1 MSFLSFN
8 VPEEKD
14 IFGTGKSR
22 KYVIDMDEK
31 ELSPY
36 IGKMLTA
43 IKLVKEYEGVKALG
57 LSLDMSRGKP
67 GADQLDL
74 SLDML
79 NVLTNAADCKA
90 ENGFDC
96 RNYGVLDGIPECKKL
111 FADLL
116 EVDDKNIIIG
126 GSSSL
131 NLMYD
136 YLNQCMYLG
145 VAGCEP
151 WSKQGNV
158 KFICNVPGYDRHF
171 AITEFFGIEMISV
184 EMDEFGPDVEKIVE
198 LVKDPMVKGMF
209 CVPKYSNP
217 NGVTY
222 SDERVKA
229 LAALKPAAKDF
240 RVIWDNAYII
250 HELTDT
256 PDKLLNI
263 FEACKE
269 FGTEDN
275 FVEFTSTSKITF
287 PGAGVSAIAAS
298 DNNIAE
304 IKKRLNFQTISYD
317 KLNQLRHVKY
327 LKNVDGLKAYMQKHA
342 DIIAPKFEIVL
353 DMLANEIKP
362 LGIGKWVEAKGGYF
376 ISYDTIGSSAKRIG
390 ELCKDAGLVLTTV
403 GATYPYGVDP
413 EDKNIRIA
421 PTFPSVDNLKKAME
435 VFCLCAKIAAV
446 EALI

>member
-1 MSFLSFN
+1 MLYNQMSK
-8 VPEEKD
+8 EELVSL
-14 IFGTGKSR
+14 KSGLEK
-22 KYVIDMDEK
+22 KYE
-31 ELSPY
+31 E
-36 IGKMLTA
+36 
-43 IKLVKEYEGVKALG
+43 VKSLG

-67 GADQLDL
+67 SADQLDL
-74 SLDML
+74 TMDML
-79 NVLTNAADCKA
+79 NVMSSVEDCKA

-96 RNYGVLDGIPECKKL
+96 RNYGVLDGMPECKKL
-111 FADLL
+111 FADILDV
-116 EVDDKNIIIG
+116 EPKNIIIG
-126 GSSSL
+126 GTSSL

-145 VAGCEP
+145 VTGCEP
-151 WSKQGNV
+151 WSKQGKV
-158 KFICNVPGYDRHF
+158 KFICNTPGYDRHF
-171 AITEFFGIEMISV
+171 AITELFGIEMISV
-184 EMDEFGPDVEKIVE
+184 EMDEFGPDVEEITE

-222 SDERVKA
+222 TDERVKA

-256 PDKLLNI
+256 PDILMNI

-275 FVEFTSTSKITF
+275 FVEFTSTSKISF

-317 KLNQLRHVKY
+317 KLNQLRHVKFF
-327 LKNVDGLKAYMQKHA
+327 KNADGVKAHMDKHA
-342 DIIAPKFEIVL
+342 AIMAPKFNMVL
-353 DMLANEIKP
+353 DMLEKEIEP
-362 LGIGKWVEAKGGYF
+362 LGIGEWVKIKGGYF
-376 ISYDTIGSSAKRIG
+376 ISYNTVGSSAKRIG
-390 ELCKDAGLVLTTV
+390 ELCKNAGLVLTTV

-421 PTFPSVDNLKKAME
+421 PSFPPVDDLRKAME
-435 VFCLCAKIAAV
+435 VFCLCAKLAAV
-446 EALI
+446 EALV

>member
-1 MSFLSFN
+1 MLYNQMSK
-8 VPEEKD
+8 EELVSL
-14 IFGTGKSR
+14 KSGLEK
-22 KYVIDMDEK
+22 KYE
-31 ELSPY
+31 E
-36 IGKMLTA
+36 
-43 IKLVKEYEGVKALG
+43 VKSLG

-67 GADQLDL
+67 SADQLDL
-74 SLDML
+74 TMDML
-79 NVLTNAADCKA
+79 NVMSSVEDCKA

-96 RNYGVLDGIPECKKL
+96 RNYGVLDGMPECKKL
-111 FADLL
+111 FADILDV
-116 EVDDKNIIIG
+116 EPKNIIIG
-126 GSSSL
+126 GTSSL

-145 VAGCEP
+145 VTGCEP
-151 WSKQGNV
+151 WSKQGKV
-158 KFICNVPGYDRHF
+158 KFICNTPGYDRHF
-171 AITEFFGIEMISV
+171 AITELFGIEMISV
-184 EMDEFGPDVEKIVE
+184 EMDEFGPDVEKIAE

-222 SDERVKA
+222 TDERVKA

-250 HELTDT
+250 HELTGT
-256 PDKLLNI
+256 PDVLMNI

-275 FVEFTSTSKITF
+275 FVEFTSTSKISF

-317 KLNQLRHVKY
+317 ILNQLRHVKFF
-327 LKNVDGLKAYMQKHA
+327 KNADGVKAHMDKHA
-342 DIIAPKFEIVL
+342 AIMAPKFNMVL
-353 DMLANEIKP
+353 DMLEKEIAP
-362 LGIGKWVEAKGGYF
+362 LGIGEWVKVKGGYF
-376 ISYDTIGSSAKRIG
+376 ISYNTVGSSAKRIG
-390 ELCKDAGLVLTTV
+390 ELCKNAGLVLTTV

-421 PTFPSVDNLKKAME
+421 PSFPPVDDLRKAME
-435 VFCLCAKIAAV
+435 VFCLCAKLAAV
-446 EALI
+446 EALV

>member
-1 MSFLSFN
+1 MYYNEMSK
-8 VPEEKD
+8 EELLK
-14 IFGTGKSR
+14 IKSELEK
-22 KYVIDMDEK
+22 KYE
-31 ELSPY
+31 E
-36 IGKMLTA
+36 
-43 IKLVKEYEGVKALG
+43 IKGLG

-74 SLDML
+74 SMGML
-79 NVLTNAADCKA
+79 NVMSTVEDCKA

-96 RNYGVLDGIPECKKL
+96 RNYGVLDGMPECKKL
-111 FADLL
+111 FADILDV
-116 EVDDKNIIIG
+116 EPKNIIIG
-126 GSSSL
+126 GTSSL

-136 YLNQCMYLG
+136 YINQCMYLG

-151 WSKQGNV
+151 WSKQGKV

-171 AITEFFGIEMISV
+171 SITEFFGIEMISV
-184 EMDEFGPDVEKIVE
+184 EMDEFGPDVEKIAE

-229 LAALKPAAKDF
+229 LASLKPAAKDF

-250 HELTDT
+250 HELTDN
-256 PDKLLNI
+256 PDVLMNI
-263 FEACKE
+263 FDACKE
-269 FGTEDN
+269 FGTEDY
-275 FVEFTSTSKITF
+275 FVEFTSTSKISF

-298 DNNIAE
+298 DNNIAD

-317 KLNQLRHVKY
+317 KLNQLRHVKFF
-327 LKNVDGLKAYMQKHA
+327 KNVEGIKAHMDKHA
-342 DIIAPKFEIVL
+342 KIIAPKFSLVL
-353 DMLANEIKP
+353 DMLEKEIAP
-362 LGIGKWVEAKGGYF
+362 LGIGKWVKAKGGYF
-376 ISYDTIGSSAKRIG
+376 ISYDTIDCSAKRIG
-390 ELCKDAGLVLTTV
+390 ELCKEAGLVLTTV

-413 EDKNIRIA
+413 DDKNIRIA

-435 VFCLCAKIAAV
+435 VFCLCAKLVAI

>member
-1 MSFLSFN
+1 MLYN
-8 VPEEKD
+8 EMNREELVSL
-14 IFGTGKSR
+14 KS
-22 KYVIDMDEK
+22 
-31 ELSPY
+31 ELE
-36 IGKMLTA
+36 
-43 IKLVKEYEGVKALG
+43 KEYEEVKSRG

-67 GADQLDL
+67 SAAQLDL
-74 SLDML
+74 TMDML
-79 NVLTNAADCKA
+79 KVMTTVEDCKA

-96 RNYGVLDGIPECKKL
+96 RNYGVLDGMPECKKL
-111 FADLL
+111 FADIL
-116 EVDDKNIIIG
+116 EVDTKNIIVG
-126 GSSSL
+126 GTSSL

-136 YLNQCMYLG
+136 YLNQCMFLG

-151 WSKQGNV
+151 WSKQGKV
-158 KFICNVPGYDRHF
+158 KFICNTPGYDRHF
-171 AITEFFGIEMISV
+171 TITEFFGVEMISV
-184 EMDEFGPDVEKIVE
+184 EMDEFGPDVEKIRE

-250 HELTDT
+250 HDLTDT
-256 PDKLLNI
+256 PDVLMNI

-275 FVEFTSTSKITF
+275 FIEFTSTSKISF

-327 LKNVDGLKAYMQKHA
+327 FKNADGVKAHMDKHA
-342 DIIAPKFEIVL
+342 AIMAPKFNLVL
-353 DMLANEIKP
+353 DMLEKEIAP
-362 LGIGKWVEAKGGYF
+362 LGIGEWVKVKGGYF
-376 ISYDTIGSSAKRIG
+376 ISYNTVGSSAKRIG
-390 ELCKDAGLVLTTV
+390 ELCKEAGLVLTTV
-403 GATYPYGVDP
+403 GATYPYGIDP

-421 PTFPSVDNLKKAME
+421 PSFPPVEDLRKAME
-435 VFCLCAKIAAV
+435 VFCLCAKLAAV

>member
-1 MSFLSFN
+1 MLYNQMSR
-8 VPEEKD
+8 EELVSLKGELD
-14 IFGTGKSR
+14 K
-22 KYVIDMDEK
+22 KYE
-31 ELSPY
+31 E
-36 IGKMLTA
+36 
-43 IKLVKEYEGVKALG
+43 VKASG

-74 SLDML
+74 SVDML
-79 NVLTNAADCKA
+79 NVMVAANDCKA

-111 FADLL
+111 FAELL
-116 EVDDKNIIIG
+116 EVEPKNVIVG

-151 WSKQGNV
+151 WSKQGKV

-184 EMDEFGPDVEKIVE
+184 EMDEFGPDVEKIAE

-222 SDERVKA
+222 SDERVMA

-250 HELTDT
+250 HELTAT
-256 PDKLLNI
+256 PDVLMNI
-263 FEACKE
+263 FDACKE
-269 FGTEDN
+269 YGTEDY
-275 FVEFTSTSKITF
+275 FVEFTSTSKISF

-298 DNNIAE
+298 DVNVAE

-327 LKNVDGLKAYMQKHA
+327 FKNVDGIREHMEKHA
-342 DIIAPKFEIVL
+342 RIIAPKFNMVL
-353 DMLANEIKP
+353 QMLEKEIKP
-362 LGIGKWVEAKGGYF
+362 CGIGEWVKAKGGYF
-376 ISYDTIGSSAKRIG
+376 ISYNTIGCSAKRIG
-390 ELCKDAGLVLTTV
+390 ELCKEAGLVLTTV
-403 GATYPYGVDP
+403 GATYPYGKDP

-421 PTFPSVDNLKKAME
+421 PTFPSVENLEKAME
-435 VFCLCAKIAAV
+435 VFCLCAKLAAV
-446 EALI
+446 EELLK

>member
-1 MSFLSFN
+1 MLYNQMSK
-8 VPEEKD
+8 EEVVSLK
-14 IFGTGKSR
+14 GELEKKYEEVKS
-22 KYVIDMDEK
+22 
-31 ELSPY
+31 
-36 IGKMLTA
+36 
-43 IKLVKEYEGVKALG
+43 LG
-57 LSLDMSRGKP
+57 LALDMSRGKP
-67 GADQLDL
+67 SAEQLDL
-74 SLDML
+74 TMDML
-79 NVLTNAADCKA
+79 KVMTTVEDCKA

-96 RNYGVLDGIPECKKL
+96 RNYGVLDGMPECKKV
-111 FADLL
+111 FADILD
-116 EVDDKNIIIG
+116 VDTKNIIIG
-126 GSSSL
+126 GTSSL

-136 YLNQCMYLG
+136 YLSQCMFLG

-151 WSKQGNV
+151 WSKQGKV
-158 KFICNVPGYDRHF
+158 KFICNTPGYDRHF
-171 AITEFFGIEMISV
+171 TITEFFGIEMISV
-184 EMDEFGPDVEKIVE
+184 EMDEFGPDVEKIAE

-222 SDERVKA
+222 TDERVKA

-256 PDKLLNI
+256 PDVLMNI

-275 FVEFTSTSKITF
+275 FVEFTSTSKISF

-327 LKNVDGLKAYMQKHA
+327 FKNADGVKAHMDKHA
-342 DIIAPKFEIVL
+342 AIMAPKFNLVL
-353 DMLANEIKP
+353 DMLEKEIAP
-362 LGIGKWVEAKGGYF
+362 LGIGEWVKVKGGYF
-376 ISYDTIGSSAKRIG
+376 ISYNTVGSSAKRIG
-390 ELCKDAGLVLTTV
+390 ELCKEAGHVLTTV

-421 PTFPSVDNLKKAME
+421 PSFPPVEDLRKAMD
-435 VFCLCAKIAAV
+435 VFCLCAKLAAV
-446 EALI
+446 EALV

>member
-1 MSFLSFN
+1 MLYNEMSRDELVSLKN
-8 VPEEKD
+8 ELEKKYEEV
-14 IFGTGKSR
+14 KS
-22 KYVIDMDEK
+22 
-31 ELSPY
+31 
-36 IGKMLTA
+36 
-43 IKLVKEYEGVKALG
+43 LG

-74 SLDML
+74 SVDML
-79 NVLTNAADCKA
+79 SVMTTADECKA

-116 EVDDKNIIIG
+116 QVDTKNIIIG

-151 WSKQGNV
+151 WSKQGKV

-184 EMDEFGPDVEKIVE
+184 EMDEFGPNVEKIRE

-229 LAALKPAAKDF
+229 LASLQPAAKDF

-256 PDKLLNI
+256 PDNLLNI
-263 FEACKE
+263 FDVCKE
-269 FGTEDN
+269 YGTEDY
-275 FVEFTSTSKITF
+275 FVEFTSTAKISF
-287 PGAGVSAIAAS
+287 PGAGVSAVAAS
-298 DNNIAE
+298 DSNIAE

-327 LKNVDGLKAYMQKHA
+327 FKNVDGIKAHMEKHA
-342 DIIAPKFEIVL
+342 KIIAPKFQLVL
-353 DMLANEIKP
+353 DMLEKEIAP
-362 LGIGKWVEAKGGYF
+362 LGIGEWVKAKGGYF
-376 ISYDTIGSSAKRIG
+376 ISYNTVGSSAKRIG
-390 ELCKDAGLVLTTV
+390 ELCKNAGLVLTTV

-413 EDKNIRIA
+413 DDKNIRIA
-421 PTFPSVDNLKKAME
+421 PTFPSVDNLEKAME
-435 VFCLCAKIAAV
+435 VFCLCAKLAAV

>member
-1 MSFLSFN
+1 MLYN
-8 VPEEKD
+8 EMNREELVSL
-14 IFGTGKSR
+14 KS
-22 KYVIDMDEK
+22 
-31 ELSPY
+31 ELE
-36 IGKMLTA
+36 
-43 IKLVKEYEGVKALG
+43 KEYEEVKSRG

-67 GADQLDL
+67 SAAQLDL
-74 SLDML
+74 TMDML
-79 NVLTNAADCKA
+79 KVMTTVEDCKA

-96 RNYGVLDGIPECKKL
+96 RNYGVLDGMPECKKL
-111 FADLL
+111 FADIL
-116 EVDDKNIIIG
+116 EVDTKNIIVG
-126 GSSSL
+126 GTSSL

-136 YLNQCMYLG
+136 YLNQCMFLG

-151 WSKQGNV
+151 WSKQGKV
-158 KFICNVPGYDRHF
+158 KFICNTPGYDRHF
-171 AITEFFGIEMISV
+171 TITEFFGVEMISV
-184 EMDEFGPDVEKIVE
+184 EMDEFGPDVEKIKE

-256 PDKLLNI
+256 PDVLMNI

-275 FVEFTSTSKITF
+275 FIEFTSTSKISF

-327 LKNVDGLKAYMQKHA
+327 FKNADGVKAHMDKHA
-342 DIIAPKFEIVL
+342 AIMAPKFNLVL
-353 DMLANEIKP
+353 DMLEKEIAP
-362 LGIGKWVEAKGGYF
+362 LGIGEWVKVKGGYF
-376 ISYDTIGSSAKRIG
+376 ISYNTVGSSAKRIG
-390 ELCKDAGLVLTTV
+390 ELCKAAGLVLTTV
-403 GATYPYGVDP
+403 GATYPYGIDP

-421 PTFPSVDNLKKAME
+421 PSFPPVEDLRKAME
-435 VFCLCAKIAAV
+435 VFCLCAKLAAV

>member
-1 MSFLSFN
+1 MLYNEMS
-8 VPEEKD
+8 
-14 IFGTGKSR
+14 R
-22 KYVIDMDEK
+22 DELVSLK
-31 ELSPY
+31 N
-36 IGKMLTA
+36 
-43 IKLVKEYEGVKALG
+43 KLEKEYEEIKALG

-74 SLDML
+74 SVDML
-79 NVLTNAADCKA
+79 NVMVNAEDCKA

-111 FADLL
+111 FADMLQ
-116 EVDDKNIIIG
+116 VDAKNIVIG

-145 VAGCEP
+145 VTGCEP
-151 WSKQGNV
+151 WSKQGKV

-184 EMDEFGPDVEKIVE
+184 EMDDKGPDVEKIKE

-217 NGVTY
+217 TGVTY
-222 SDERVKA
+222 SDEKVRA
-229 LAALKPAAKDF
+229 LASLKPAAKDF
-240 RVIWDNAYII
+240 RVIWDNAYIV

-263 FEACKE
+263 FDACKE
-269 FGTEDN
+269 FGTEDY

-298 DNNIAE
+298 DSNIAE

-327 LKNVDGLKAYMQKHA
+327 LKDVDGVKSYMKKHA
-342 DIIAPKFEIVL
+342 DIIAPKFKIVL

-376 ISYDTIGSSAKRIG
+376 ISYDTVGSSAKRIG
-390 ELCKDAGLVLTTV
+390 ELCKNAGLVLTTV
-403 GATYPYGVDP
+403 GATYPYGIDP

-435 VFCLCAKIAAV
+435 VFCLCAKLAAV
-446 EALI
+446 EALL

>member
-1 MSFLSFN
+1 MYYNQMSK
-8 VPEEKD
+8 EELL
-14 IFGTGKSR
+14 
-22 KYVIDMDEK
+22 VIK
-31 ELSPY
+31 NELE
-36 IGKMLTA
+36 
-43 IKLVKEYEGVKALG
+43 KEYEEIKGKG

-67 GADQLDL
+67 GADQLDITME
-74 SLDML
+74 ML
-79 NVLTNAADCKA
+79 NVISTADDCKA

-96 RNYGVLDGIPECKKL
+96 RNYGVLDGMPECKKL
-111 FADLL
+111 FADIL
-116 EVDDKNIIIG
+116 EVEPKNIIIG
-126 GSSSL
+126 GASSL

-136 YLNQCMYLG
+136 FLNQCMYLG
-145 VAGCEP
+145 IAGCEP

-184 EMDEFGPDVEKIVE
+184 EMDEFGPDVNKIAE

-240 RVIWDNAYII
+240 RVIWDNAYVV

-256 PDKLLNI
+256 PDVLMNI

-275 FVEFTSTSKITF
+275 FVEFTSTSKISF

-298 DNNIAE
+298 DNNIAD

-317 KLNQLRHVKY
+317 KLNQLRHVKFF
-327 LKNVDGLKAYMQKHA
+327 KNVEGIKAHMDKHA
-342 DIIAPKFEIVL
+342 KIIAPKFSLVL
-353 DMLANEIKP
+353 DMLEKEIAP
-362 LGIGKWVEAKGGYF
+362 LGIGKWVKAKGGYF
-376 ISYDTIGSSAKRIG
+376 ISYDTIGCSAKRIG
-390 ELCKDAGLVLTTV
+390 ELCKAAGLVLTTV
-403 GATYPYGVDP
+403 GATYPYGIDP

-421 PTFPSVDNLKKAME
+421 PTFPSVDNLEKAME
-435 VFCLCAKIAAV
+435 VFCLCAKLAAI
-446 EALI
+446 EALV

>member
-1 MSFLSFN
+1 MLYNEMSRDELVSLKN
-8 VPEEKD
+8 ELEKKYEEV
-14 IFGTGKSR
+14 KS
-22 KYVIDMDEK
+22 
-31 ELSPY
+31 
-36 IGKMLTA
+36 
-43 IKLVKEYEGVKALG
+43 LG

-74 SLDML
+74 SVDML
-79 NVLTNAADCKA
+79 SVMTTADECKA

-116 EVDDKNIIIG
+116 QVDTKNIIIG

-151 WSKQGNV
+151 WSKQGKV

-184 EMDEFGPDVEKIVE
+184 EMDEFGPNVEKIRE

-229 LAALKPAAKDF
+229 LASLQPAAKDF

-256 PDKLLNI
+256 PDNLLNI
-263 FEACKE
+263 FDVCKE
-269 FGTEDN
+269 YGTEDY
-275 FVEFTSTSKITF
+275 FVEFTSTAKISF

-298 DNNIAE
+298 DSNIAE

-327 LKNVDGLKAYMQKHA
+327 FKNVDGIKEHMEKHA
-342 DIIAPKFEIVL
+342 KIIAPKFQLVL
-353 DMLANEIKP
+353 DMLEKEIAP
-362 LGIGKWVEAKGGYF
+362 LGIGEWVKAKGGYF
-376 ISYDTIGSSAKRIG
+376 ISYNTVGSSAKRIG
-390 ELCKDAGLVLTTV
+390 ELCKNAGLVLTTV

-413 EDKNIRIA
+413 DDKNIRIA
-421 PTFPSVDNLKKAME
+421 PTFPSVENLGKAME
-435 VFCLCAKIAAV
+435 VFCLCAKLAAV

>member
-1 MSFLSFN
+1 MLYNEMS
-8 VPEEKD
+8 
-14 IFGTGKSR
+14 R
-22 KYVIDMDEK
+22 DELVSLK
-31 ELSPY
+31 NE
-36 IGKMLTA
+36 
-43 IKLVKEYEGVKALG
+43 LVKEYEGVKALG

-184 EMDEFGPDVEKIVE
+184 EMDEFGPDVEKIAE

-222 SDERVKA
+222 SDERVRA

-327 LKNVDGLKAYMQKHA
+327 LKDVDGLKAYMQKHA

-376 ISYDTIGSSAKRIG
+376 ISYDTIGSIAKRIG
-390 ELCKDAGLVLTTV
+390 ELCKEAGLVLTTV

>member
-1 MSFLSFN
+1 MLYTEMN
-8 VPEEKD
+8 RDELA
-14 IFGTGKSR
+14 TLKS
-22 KYVIDMDEK
+22 
-31 ELSPY
+31 ELDSEFV
-36 IGKMLTA
+36 K
-43 IKLVKEYEGVKALG
+43 IKSLG

-67 GADQLDL
+67 GADQLSL
-74 SLDML
+74 SVDML
-79 NVLTNAADCKA
+79 NVLSSAEDCKA

-96 RNYGVLDGIPECKKL
+96 RNYGVLDGIPECKRL
-111 FADLL
+111 FSELL
-116 EVDDKNIIIG
+116 GVDAKNIIVG

-136 YLNQCMYLG
+136 YLSQCMFLG

-151 WSKQGNV
+151 WNKQGKI

-171 AITEFFGIEMISV
+171 AITEFMGIEMISV
-184 EMDEFGPDVEKIVE
+184 KMQNDGPDVDKISE
-198 LVKDPMVKGMF
+198 LIKDPAVKGMF

-222 SDERVKA
+222 SDEKVKV
-229 LAALKPAAKDF
+229 LASLQPAAKDF

-250 HELTDT
+250 HELTDD
-256 PDKLLNI
+256 PDVLLNI
-263 FEACKE
+263 FDACKE
-269 FGTEDN
+269 YGTEDY
-275 FVEFTSTSKITF
+275 FVEFTSTSKISF

-327 LKNVDGLKAYMQKHA
+327 FKNVDGITEHMKKHA
-342 DIIAPKFEIVL
+342 AIIAPKFSLVL
-353 DMLANEIKP
+353 DMLKKELEPCK
-362 LGIGKWVEAKGGYF
+362 IGEWVNAKGGYF
-376 ISYDTIGSSAKRIG
+376 ISYDALVGSAKRIG
-390 ELCKDAGLVLTTV
+390 ELCKEAGVVLTTV

-421 PTFPSVDNLKKAME
+421 PTYPSLDELQKAME
-435 VFCLCAKIAAV
+435 VFCLCAKIAAL
-446 EALI
+446 EALLK

>member
-1 MSFLSFN
+1 MLYNEMSRDELLSLKSELEKKY
-8 VPEEKD
+8 EEV
-14 IFGTGKSR
+14 KS
-22 KYVIDMDEK
+22 
-31 ELSPY
+31 
-36 IGKMLTA
+36 
-43 IKLVKEYEGVKALG
+43 LG

-67 GADQLDL
+67 GKEQLDL
-74 SLDML
+74 SVDML
-79 NVLTNAADCKA
+79 TVMTTAEECVG

-111 FADLL
+111 FAELL
-116 EVDDKNIIIG
+116 EVDTKNIVVG

-136 YLNQCMYLG
+136 YINQCMYLG

-151 WSKQGNV
+151 WSKQGKV

-184 EMDEFGPDVEKIVE
+184 EMDEFGPNVEKIAE

-229 LAALKPAAKDF
+229 LASLKPAAKDF

-256 PDKLLNI
+256 PDTLLNI
-263 FEACKE
+263 FNACKE
-269 FGTEDN
+269 YGTEDN
-275 FVEFTSTSKITF
+275 FVEFTSTSKISF

-327 LKNVDGLKAYMQKHA
+327 FKNVDGIRKHMEKHA
-342 DIIAPKFEIVL
+342 EIIAPKFDMVL
-353 DMLANEIKP
+353 DMLEKEIAP
-362 LGIGKWVEAKGGYF
+362 LGIGEWVKAKGGYF
-376 ISYDTIGSSAKRIG
+376 ISYNTVGSSAKRIG
-390 ELCKDAGLVLTTV
+390 ELCKNAGLVLTTV

-413 EDKNIRIA
+413 DDKNIRIA
-421 PTFPSVDNLKKAME
+421 PTFPSVEKLRQAME
-435 VFCLCAKIAAV
+435 VFCLCAKLAAI
-446 EALI
+446 EALV

>member
-1 MSFLSFN
+1 MLYNEMSRDELVSLKN
-8 VPEEKD
+8 ELEKKYEEV
-14 IFGTGKSR
+14 KS
-22 KYVIDMDEK
+22 
-31 ELSPY
+31 
-36 IGKMLTA
+36 
-43 IKLVKEYEGVKALG
+43 LG

-74 SLDML
+74 SVDML
-79 NVLTNAADCKA
+79 SVMTTADECKG

-116 EVDDKNIIIG
+116 QVDTKNIIIG

-151 WSKQGNV
+151 WSKQGKV

-184 EMDEFGPDVEKIVE
+184 EMDEFGPNVEKIRE
-198 LVKDPMVKGMF
+198 LVKDPMIKGMF

-229 LAALKPAAKDF
+229 LASLQPAAKDF

-256 PDKLLNI
+256 PDNLLNI
-263 FEACKE
+263 FDVCKE
-269 FGTEDN
+269 YGTEDY
-275 FVEFTSTSKITF
+275 FVEFTSTAKISF

-327 LKNVDGLKAYMQKHA
+327 FKNVDGIKAHMEKHA
-342 DIIAPKFEIVL
+342 KIIAPKFQLVL
-353 DMLANEIKP
+353 DMLEKEIAP
-362 LGIGKWVEAKGGYF
+362 LGIGEWVKAKGGYF
-376 ISYDTIGSSAKRIG
+376 ISYNTVGSSAKRIG
-390 ELCKDAGLVLTTV
+390 ELCKNAGLVLTTV

-413 EDKNIRIA
+413 DDKNIRIA
-421 PTFPSVDNLKKAME
+421 PTFPSVENLGKAME
-435 VFCLCAKIAAV
+435 VFCLCAKLAAV

>member
-1 MSFLSFN
+1 MLLNNMSRDELVSLKN
-8 VPEEKD
+8 ELENYYEK
-14 IFGTGKSR
+14 
-22 KYVIDMDEK
+22 
-31 ELSPY
+31 
-36 IGKMLTA
+36 
-43 IKLVKEYEGVKALG
+43 VKALG

-74 SLDML
+74 SVGMLD
-79 NVLTNAADCKA
+79 VVSTAADCKD

-111 FADLL
+111 FAELL
-116 EVDDKNIIIG
+116 EVNPKNVIIG

-145 VAGCEP
+145 VMGYEP
-151 WSKQGNV
+151 WSRQGKV

-171 AITEFFGIEMISV
+171 AITEFFGIDMISV
-184 EMDEFGPDVEKIVE
+184 EMNNDGPDVEKIKE

-222 SDERVKA
+222 SDDVVKA
-229 LAALKPAAKDF
+229 LASLKPAAKDF

-256 PDKLLNI
+256 PDSLLNI

-269 FGTEDN
+269 FGTEDY
-275 FVEFTSTSKITF
+275 FVEFTSTSKISF

-298 DNNIAE
+298 DNNILD
-304 IKKRLNFQTISYD
+304 IKKRLGFQTISYD
-317 KLNQLRHVKY
+317 KLKQLSHVKFF
-327 LKNVDGLKAYMQKHA
+327 KNVDGIKEHMQKHA
-342 DIIAPKFEIVL
+342 DIIAPKFKLVL
-353 DMLANEIKP
+353 DMLENEIAP
-362 LGIGKWVEAKGGYF
+362 LGIGEWVKAKGGYF
-376 ISYDTIGSSAKRIG
+376 ISYNTIGSSAKRIG
-390 ELCKDAGLVLTTV
+390 ELCKNAGLVLTTV
-403 GATYPYGVDP
+403 GATYPYGIDP

-421 PTFPSVDNLKKAME
+421 PTFPSLADLSKAME
-435 VFCLCAKIAAV
+435 VFCLCAKLAAV

>member
-1 MSFLSFN
+1 MLYNEMSRDELVSLKN
-8 VPEEKD
+8 KLEKKYEE
-14 IFGTGKSR
+14 
-22 KYVIDMDEK
+22 
-31 ELSPY
+31 
-36 IGKMLTA
+36 
-43 IKLVKEYEGVKALG
+43 VKALG

-74 SLDML
+74 SVDML
-79 NVLTNAADCKA
+79 SIMTTAEDCIG

-111 FADLL
+111 FAELL
-116 EVDDKNIIIG
+116 DVDTKNIIIG

-145 VAGCEP
+145 VGGCKP
-151 WSKQGNV
+151 WSKQGKV

-184 EMDEFGPDVEKIVE
+184 EMDEFGPDVEKIRE

-222 SDERVKA
+222 SDERVRA

-256 PDKLLNI
+256 PDNLLNI
-263 FEACKE
+263 FDVCKE

-275 FVEFTSTSKITF
+275 FVEFTSTAKISF

-327 LKNVDGLKAYMQKHA
+327 FKNVDGIKAHMDKHA
-342 DIIAPKFEIVL
+342 AIIAPKFQLVL
-353 DMLANEIKP
+353 DILEKEIAP
-362 LGIGKWVEAKGGYF
+362 LGIGEWVKAKGGYF
-376 ISYDTIGSSAKRIG
+376 ISYNTVGSSAKRIG

-413 EDKNIRIA
+413 DDKNIRIA
-421 PTFPSVDNLKKAME
+421 PTFPSVENLGKAME
-435 VFCLCAKIAAV
+435 VFCLCAKLAAV
-446 EALI
+446 EALV

>member
-1 MSFLSFN
+1 MLYNEMSRDELVSLKN
-8 VPEEKD
+8 ELEKKYEKV
-14 IFGTGKSR
+14 KS
-22 KYVIDMDEK
+22 
-31 ELSPY
+31 
-36 IGKMLTA
+36 
-43 IKLVKEYEGVKALG
+43 LG

-74 SLDML
+74 SVDML
-79 NVLTNAADCKA
+79 SVMTTAEDCIG

-116 EVDDKNIIIG
+116 QVDTKNIIIG

-145 VAGCEP
+145 VGGGTP
-151 WSKQGNV
+151 WSKQGKV

-184 EMDEFGPDVEKIVE
+184 EMDEFGPNVEKIRE

-229 LAALKPAAKDF
+229 LASLEPAAKDF

-256 PDKLLNI
+256 PDNLLNI
-263 FEACKE
+263 FDACKE
-269 FGTEDN
+269 FGTEDY
-275 FVEFTSTSKITF
+275 FVEFTSTAKISF

-327 LKNVDGLKAYMQKHA
+327 FKNVDGIKAHMDKHA
-342 DIIAPKFEIVL
+342 AIIAPKFQLVL
-353 DMLANEIKP
+353 DMLEKEIAP
-362 LGIGKWVEAKGGYF
+362 LGIGEWVKAKGGYF
-376 ISYDTIGSSAKRIG
+376 ISYNTVGSSAKRIG
-390 ELCKDAGLVLTTV
+390 ELCKNAGLVLTTV

-413 EDKNIRIA
+413 NDKNIRIA
-421 PTFPSVDNLKKAME
+421 PTFPSLENLGKAME
-435 VFCLCAKIAAV
+435 VFCLCAKLAAV
-446 EALI
+446 EALV

>member
-1 MSFLSFN
+1 MLYNEMS
-8 VPEEKD
+8 
-14 IFGTGKSR
+14 R
-22 KYVIDMDEK
+22 DE
-31 ELSPY
+31 
-36 IGKMLTA
+36 
-43 IKLVKEYEGVKALG
+43 LVSLKNQLEKEYEDVKALG

-74 SLDML
+74 SVDML
-79 NVLTNAADCKA
+79 NVMVNADDCKA
-90 ENGFDC
+90 DNGFDC

-111 FADLL
+111 FADMLQ
-116 EVDDKNIIIG
+116 VDAKNVIIG

-151 WSKQGNV
+151 WSKQGKV

-184 EMDEFGPDVEKIVE
+184 EMDENGPDVEKIAE

-217 NGVTY
+217 TGVTY
-222 SDERVKA
+222 SDEKVRA
-229 LAALKPAAKDF
+229 LASLKPAAKDF
-240 RVIWDNAYII
+240 RVIWDNAYIV

-269 FGTEDN
+269 FGTEDY

-298 DNNIAE
+298 DSNITE

-327 LKNVDGLKAYMQKHA
+327 LNDVDGVKAYMQKHA
-342 DIIAPKFEIVL
+342 EIIAPKFQIVL
-353 DMLANEIKP
+353 DMLAREIKP

-376 ISYDTIGSSAKRIG
+376 ISYDTVGSSAKRIG

-421 PTFPSVDNLKKAME
+421 PTFPSVENLKKAME
-435 VFCLCAKIAAV
+435 VFCLCAKLAAI
-446 EALI
+446 EALL

>member
-1 MSFLSFN
+1 MLLNQMSK
-8 VPEEKD
+8 EELVVLKN
-14 IFGTGKSR
+14 
-22 KYVIDMDEK
+22 E
-31 ELSPY
+31 
-36 IGKMLTA
+36 LTA
-43 IKLVKEYEGVKALG
+43 KYDEVKKQG
-57 LSLDMSRGKP
+57 LSLDMSHGKP
-67 GADQLDL
+67 GKDQLDL
-74 SLDML
+74 TTDML
-79 NVLTNAADCKA
+79 NVMVNDDDCKA

-116 EVDDKNIIIG
+116 EVKPENVIVG

-136 YLNQCMYLG
+136 YLNQCMFMG

-151 WSKQGNV
+151 WSKQGKV

-171 AITEFFGIEMISV
+171 AITEYFGIEMISV
-184 EMDEFGPDVEKIVE
+184 EMTNDGPDVQKIAE

-222 SDERVKA
+222 SDDVVKA

-256 PDKLLNI
+256 PDVLMNI
-263 FEACKE
+263 FDACKE
-269 FGTEDN
+269 YGTEDY
-275 FVEFTSTSKITF
+275 FVEFTSTSKISF

-298 DNNIAE
+298 DSNIAE

-327 LKNVDGLKAYMQKHA
+327 FKNLDGIKAHMDKHA
-342 DIIAPKFEIVL
+342 EIIAPKFNLVLQMLEKEI
-353 DMLANEIKP
+353 AP
-362 LGIGKWVEAKGGYF
+362 LGIGEWVKAKGGYF
-376 ISYDTIGSSAKRIG
+376 ISYNTIGSSAKRIG

-403 GATYPYGVDP
+403 GATYPYGIDP
-413 EDKNIRIA
+413 DDKNIRIA
-421 PTFPSVDNLKKAME
+421 PTFPSVEALEKAME
-435 VFCLCAKIAAV
+435 VFCLCAKLAAV
-446 EALI
+446 EALV

>member
-1 MSFLSFN
+1 MFLKEMS
-8 VPEEKD
+8 
-14 IFGTGKSR
+14 
-22 KYVIDMDEK
+22 K
-31 ELSPY
+31 EQLTVL
-36 IGKMLTA
+36 KNELTA
-43 IKLVKEYEGVKALG
+43 KYDEVKNQG

-67 GADQLDL
+67 GEDQLDL
-74 SLDML
+74 SVDML
-79 NVLTNAADCKA
+79 NVMTTAEDCKA

-116 EVDDKNIIIG
+116 QVDTKNIIIG

-136 YLNQCMYLG
+136 YLNQCMFMG
-145 VAGCEP
+145 VGGCEP
-151 WSKQGNV
+151 WSKQGKV

-171 AITEFFGIEMISV
+171 AITEYFGIEMISV
-184 EMDEFGPDVEKIVE
+184 EMTNEGPDVEKIAE

-222 SDERVKA
+222 SDDVVKA
-229 LAALKPAAKDF
+229 LASLKPDAKDF

-256 PDKLLNI
+256 PDVLMNI
-263 FEACKE
+263 FDACKE
-269 FGTEDN
+269 FGTEDY
-275 FVEFTSTSKITF
+275 FVEFTSTSKISF

-327 LKNVDGLKAYMQKHA
+327 FKNLDGVKSHMDKHA
-342 DIIAPKFEIVL
+342 AIIAPKFNLVLEMLEKEI
-353 DMLANEIKP
+353 AP
-362 LGIGKWVEAKGGYF
+362 LGIGEWVKAKGGYF
-376 ISYDTIGSSAKRIG
+376 ISYNTIDCSAKRIG
-390 ELCKDAGLVLTTV
+390 ELCKCAGLVLTTV
-403 GATYPYGVDP
+403 GATYPYGFDP

-421 PTFPSVDNLKKAME
+421 PTFPSVEDLRKAME
-435 VFCLCAKIAAV
+435 VFCLCAKLAAV